1 MSKIIHNNNFWNA
14 TVEELSNGYAF
25 DKNTDSYV
33 CLLCNE
39 HFEDG
44 IIYPS
49 DGILYEAKKA
59 VIQHIKQEHDSV
71 FDYLIHL
78 DRKYTGLT
86 DHQKELL
93 TLFYQGLTD
102 KEIVQEQNGG
112 SPSTIRS
119 HRFNL
124 KEKEKRA
131 KVFLTL
137 MNLLNKEVCQE
148 SDHKFVPFH
157 KGAKMVDDR
166 YAITEAEKKKTL
178 STYFKD
184 GLDGQLDKFPSKE
197 KRKLIVLQNI
207 ITHFELH
214 KVYSEKEVN
223 QILEPVYHD
232 FVTVRRYLI
241 EYGFMERNRDGTAYW
256 VKN

>member
-1 MSKIIHNNNFWNA
+1 MTYNNHFWDA
-14 TVEELSNGYAF
+14 TVEELSSGYTF
-25 DKNTDSYV
+25 DENTGNYV

-44 IIYPS
+44 IIYPM
-49 DGILYEAKKA
+49 DGTLYEAKKA
-59 VIQHIKQEHDSV
+59 VSQHIEQEHGSV
-71 FDYLIHL
+71 FDYLIQL
-78 DRKYTGLT
+78 DKKYTGLT
-86 DHQKELL
+86 EHQKELL

-102 KEIVQEQNGG
+102 KEIVQMQNGG

-137 MNLLNKEVCQE
+137 MNLLNKESHQE
-148 SDHKFVPFH
+148 SDDTFIHFH

-166 YAITEAEKKKTL
+166 YAITEAEKKKVL
-178 STYFKD
+178 STYFKE

-207 ITHFELH
+207 MTHFELN
-214 KVYSEKEVN
+214 KVYSEKEIN
-223 QILEPVYHD
+223 HILTPVYSD
-232 FVTVRRYLI
+232 FVTIRRYLI
-241 EYGFMERNRDGTAYW
+241 EYGFMERSKDGMEYW
-256 VKN
+256 VKK